1 MQSVVV
7 TGVSTGIGLGITK
20 ILVERGIHVFGSVR
34 KPTDAKKLTDTF
46 GERVTPL
53 LFDVVDQS
61 AVRAAADQVRVRL
74 AGTTLLGLVN
84 NAGIA
89 LGGPL
94 LHQPVAEFRTQL
106 EVNLIGPLIV
116 TQAFAPLLG
125 ADRTLRGQPGRIIN
139 MSSVGGKV
147 GAPFIGA
154 YVTSKHGL
162 EGFSESLRREL
173 MLYGID
179 VIIIGPGAVA
189 TPIWDKAEAS
199 DAARYDATDYGTALR
214 RFQKFFIEDGRRG
227 LPPERVG
234 EAVYLALT
242 TAKPKVRYA
251 VVPRLLNDW
260 LLPTRLPRRL
270 LDTIFSRNLGLKR
283 KRK

>member
-7 TGVSTGIGLGITK
+7 TGVSTGIGLGITNV
-20 ILVERGIHVFGSVR
+20 LVERGIHVFGSVR
-34 KPTDAKKLTDTF
+34 READAQKLTDTF

-53 LFDVVDQS
+53 IFDVVDEPV
-61 AVRAAADQVRVRL
+61 VRAAADQVRFRM

-106 EVNLIGPLIV
+106 EVNLVGPMIV

-125 ADRTLRGQPGRIIN
+125 ADRTLRGQPGRIVNI
-139 MSSVGGKV
+139 SSVGGKI

-154 YVTSKHGL
+154 YATSKHGL

-189 TPIWDKAEAS
+189 TAIWDKAEAS
-199 DAARYDATDYGTALR
+199 DTSLYDATDYGPALR

-227 LPPERVG
+227 LPPERIGV
-234 EAVYLALT
+234 AVADALT
-242 TAKPKVRYA
+242 ITKPNIRYV

-260 LLPTRLPRRL
+260 LLPTSLPRRL
-270 LDTIFSRNLGLKR
+270 LDSIFARNLGLKR
-283 KRK
+283 K